1 MVNPLDKGVAEL
13 GVAAKA
19 KPLSAAAANT
29 YDSFRISKLLDYA
42 PLRREPG
49 ALVHRRLNFSMVP
62 RWGMK
67 TQGARRLGVIQ
78 THYPG
83 QSSWM
88 QFMATCRT
96 RLRFSSVRRI
106 LLVDLV
112 LATGADPLKSAMT
125 STCGRFLVEHLQVNG
140 QTHVMVVKQPSLSR
154 MGNASLQTSYTRGIL
169 ATAINRSQKSAE
181 LTRLG

>member
-29 YDSFRISKLLDYA
+29 YDSFLISKLLDYA
-42 PLRREPG
+42 PLWRETG
-49 ALVHRRLNFSMVP
+49 ALVHRRLNYTMVP

-67 TQGARRLGVIQ
+67 TQGAKKLGVIQ

-88 QFMATCRT
+88 RFMATCRA
-96 RLRFSSVRRI
+96 RLRFSVRRI

-112 LATGADPLKSAMT
+112 LATGAEPVT
-125 STCGRFLVEHLQVNG
+125 
-140 QTHVMVVKQPSLSR
+140 P
-154 MGNASLQTSYTRGIL
+154 
-169 ATAINRSQKSAE
+169 
-181 LTRLG
+181 